1 MAKQVKTIGVL
12 TSGGDAPG
20 MNAAIRAVVRTAI
33 SKGMKVK
40 GIMRGYAGLLQEEIV
55 DMSSTD
61 VSNII
66 FRGGTILYTARCME
80 FVTPEGQEQGAEI
93 CRKHGIDG
101 IVVIGGDGSFRGAGK
116 LAALGVNT
124 IGVPGTIDLD
134 IACTDYTIGFDTA
147 VNTAMEAID
156 KVRDT
161 STSHERCSII
171 EVMGRNAGYIALW
184 CGIAN
189 GAEDILLPERYDGN
203 EQALIDRIIENRK
216 RGKKH
221 NIIINAEGIGH
232 STSMAR
238 RIEAATGIETRDTI
252 LGHKQRGGTPT
263 CKDRVYA
270 SIMGARA
277 AELLCEGK
285 SNRLVAYKHGEFVD
299 FDIQEALQMKKDIS
313 EEQFEI
319 AKMLAR

>member
-80 FVTPEGQEQGAEI
+80 FVTPEGQQQGAEI

-238 RIEAATGIETRDTI
+238 RIEAATGIETRATI
-252 LGHKQRGGTPT
+252 LGHMQRGGTPT

-277 AELLCEGK
+277 AELLCDGK

-319 AKMLAR
+319 AKMLAK

>member
-80 FVTPEGQEQGAEI
+80 FVTPEGQQQGAEI

-116 LAALGVNT
+116 LASLGINT

-238 RIEAATGIETRDTI
+238 RIEAATGIETRATS
-252 LGHKQRGGTPT
+252 LGHMQRGGTPT